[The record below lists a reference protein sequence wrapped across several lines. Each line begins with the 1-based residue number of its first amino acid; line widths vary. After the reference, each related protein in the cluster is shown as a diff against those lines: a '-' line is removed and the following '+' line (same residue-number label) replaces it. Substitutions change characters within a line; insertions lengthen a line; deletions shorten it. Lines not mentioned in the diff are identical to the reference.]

1 MTTTNGSSTSPSST
15 GPSSTSAA
23 QGTGGPKAR
32 GGTRW
37 RPVDIVVA
45 SVLGVAGGL
54 LFILWN
60 IAGEPLRAALG
71 FYPPLGALTYGFW
84 VLPGVLVGLVV
95 RKPGAA
101 LYGEVLAA
109 VVSMLVGNQWGF
121 GTLNSGIIQGLGAE
135 LVFAL
140 LLYRRWG
147 LGAALGA
154 GAGAGLGMGI
164 YETLV
169 YNAALAPTVQ
179 LLYAGA
185 CVVSGIVLAGGGSW
199 LVLRGLQSS
208 GALSALASGR
218 TGQRV

>member
-1 MTTTNGSSTSPSST
+1 MTTTNTPRTGAPQGASPS
-15 GPSSTSAA
+15 P
-23 QGTGGPKAR
+23 AR

-84 VLPGVLVGLVV
+84 LLPGVLAGIVV

-101 LYGEVLAA
+101 LYGEVLAS

-121 GTLNSGIIQGLGAE
+121 GTLGSGIVQGLGAE
-135 LVFAL
+135 LVFAV
-140 LLYRRWG
+140 LLYRAWG
-147 LGAALGA
+147 LVAALGA
-154 GAGAGLGMGI
+154 GLGAGLGQGA
-164 YETLV
+164 YETLL

-179 LLYAGA
+179 VLYVAA
-185 CVVSGIVLAGGGSW
+185 CMVSGAVLAGGGSW
-199 LVLRGLQSS
+199 LVLRGLRSS

-218 TGQRV
+218 SARRV

>member
-1 MTTTNGSSTSPSST
+1 MTTTNSSPTSPPA
-15 GPSSTSAA
+15 GPSARRA
-23 QGTGGPKAR
+23 RGTDGPRTR

-84 VLPGVLVGLVV
+84 LLPGVLVALVV

-121 GTLNSGIIQGLGAE
+121 ATLNSGIAQGLGAE
-135 LVFAL
+135 IVLAL

-154 GAGAGLGMGI
+154 GAGAGLGMGL
-164 YETLV
+164 YETVV

-179 LLYAGA
+179 VLYAVA
-185 CVVSGIVLAGGGSW
+185 CVISGTVLAGGGAW

-208 GALSALASGR
+208 GALSAMASGR